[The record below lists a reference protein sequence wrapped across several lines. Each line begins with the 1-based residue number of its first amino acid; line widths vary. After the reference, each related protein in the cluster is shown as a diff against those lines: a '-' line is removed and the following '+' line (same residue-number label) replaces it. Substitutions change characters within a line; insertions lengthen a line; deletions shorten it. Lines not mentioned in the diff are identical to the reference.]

1 MSAAADD
8 DLAAECSSS
17 SRGVA
22 VQEVRRCKA
31 LSQAAEREE
40 GDALSRVAASGL
52 TRTPA
57 GALTGLRRGDRDV
70 VLLGALGGLGIPVG
84 MVVPAYGY
92 LVVDTTED
100 GQVGFDGAT
109 IVGNLFALWT
119 GEGSPTRQ
127 GCTALS
133 STKGETR
140 INTAR
145 GRLICLETSEARTA
159 LLKVKSFL
167 DGTVAARAV
176 VWETQP

>member
-1 MSAAADD
+1 MEGAQPGGRTRGGRRTLPRRGERPDAHAGGGADRTQ
-8 DLAAECSSS
+8 AREA
-17 SRGVA
+17 
-22 VQEVRRCKA
+22 RR
-31 LSQAAEREE
+31 R
-40 GDALSRVAASGL
+40 
-52 TRTPA
+52 PA
-57 GALTGLRRGDRDV
+57 GCAGRPRHPGGDGR
-70 VLLGALGGLGIPVG
+70 
-84 MVVPAYGY
+84 VPAYGY